1 MEKQLRDMK
10 RIIVSQT
17 QSINDVANRTLSTPV
32 TSPFEATAV
41 SASGPS
47 ALPEKTTL
55 LYLDVLLL
63 EKSLEGISVNA
74 YLIKD
79 LLEK

>member
-1 MEKQLRDMK
+1 MEKQLRDMR

-17 QSINDVANRTLSTPV
+17 QSINDVANRTLSTPG
-32 TSPFEATAV
+32 TSPFEAAAV
-41 SASGPS
+41 PGPGPS
-47 ALPEKTTL
+47 ALPEKATL
-55 LYLDVLLL
+55 VYLDILLL
-63 EKSLEGISVNA
+63 EKSLEDVSIDA